1 MQRLTQFVLLLSLF
15 FLLAA
20 FAAASPVFQE
30 EPPTAVAETAVPAST
45 DTPAAYYPPAAA
57 SNTGTTPAYPAP
69 SLSPENTVQVPTRYG
84 YRVIASY
91 PHDPN
96 AFTQGLVYVDDTLY
110 EGTGRN
116 GQSSLR
122 RTDLES
128 GAVEQIISL
137 DEQYFGEGITVFGDK
152 IYQLTWQSQ
161 TGFIYDRESFTQI
174 GVFTYPTEGWG
185 LTHDGAQL
193 IMSDGTNTLTFLD
206 PDTLA
211 VSGSVA
217 VFDQTTPVMRL
228 NELEYIDG
236 EIFAN
241 IWQTNLIARI
251 DPETGQVTGWIDLT
265 GLLPVESLT
274 QPVDVLN
281 GIAYD
286 ENNGRLFVTGKLWP
300 RLFEIE
306 LVETAVSNPY
316 P

>member
-1 MQRLTQFVLLLSLF
+1 MQRLSQYILILSLF

-20 FAAASPVFQE
+20 CSAANPVLQE
-30 EPPTAVAETAVPAST
+30 EPPTAVAETAVPGSA
-45 DTPAAYYPPAAA
+45 DTA
-57 SNTGTTPAYPAP
+57 PAYPAP
-69 SLSPENTVQVPTRYG
+69 SQSPENTAQFPARYG
-84 YRVIASY
+84 YRVVASY
-91 PHDPN
+91 PHDPD
-96 AFTQGLVYVDDTLY
+96 AFTQGLVYVDDALY

-137 DEQYFGEGITVFGDK
+137 DEQYFGEGITVLGDK

-161 TGFIYDRESFTQI
+161 TGFIYDQENFTQI
-174 GVFTYPTEGWG
+174 GEFTYATEGWG

-193 IMSDGTNTLTFLD
+193 IMSDGTNILTFLD
-206 PDTLA
+206 PGTLA

-241 IWQTNLIARI
+241 VWQTNLIARI
-251 DPETGQVTGWIDLT
+251 DPATGQVTGWIDLT

-286 ENNGRLFVTGKLWP
+286 EKNGRLFVTGKLWP
-300 RLFEIE
+300 TLFEIE
-306 LVETAVSNPY
+306 LVETAVSTPY

>member
-20 FAAASPVFQE
+20 CAVASPVLQE
-30 EPPTAVAETAVPAST
+30 EPPTSVAETAVPGGI
-45 DTPAAYYPPAAA
+45 DTAPV
-57 SNTGTTPAYPAP
+57 YPAP
-69 SLSPENTVQVPTRYG
+69 TLSPESAAQVTTRYG
-84 YRVIASY
+84 YRVVASY

-128 GAVEQIISL
+128 GAVEQIVAL
-137 DEQYFGEGITVFGDK
+137 DEQYFGEGITIFDDK

-161 TGFIYDRESFTQI
+161 TGFIYDRETFTQI
-174 GVFTYPTEGWG
+174 GEFTYATEGWG

-206 PDTLA
+206 PDTQA
-211 VSGSVA
+211 VTGSIA
-217 VFDQTTPVMRL
+217 VFDQITPVMRL

-251 DPETGQVTGWIDLT
+251 NPETGQVTGWIDLT

-274 QPVDVLN
+274 QPIDVLN

-286 ENNGRLFVTGKLWP
+286 EKNGRLFVTGKLWP
-300 RLFEIE
+300 TLFEIE